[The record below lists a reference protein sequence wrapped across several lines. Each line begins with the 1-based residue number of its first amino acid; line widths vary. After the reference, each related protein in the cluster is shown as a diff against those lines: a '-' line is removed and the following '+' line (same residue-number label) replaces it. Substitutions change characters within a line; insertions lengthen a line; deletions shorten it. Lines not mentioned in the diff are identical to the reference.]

1 MIDAYF
7 KEVPVALAQRG
18 DLVVLDTEQGQV
30 AGVVWGAGVWVTT
43 PDGVRCLRQN
53 PARAWRVE

>member
-1 MIDAYF
+1 
-7 KEVPVALAQRG
+7 G

-30 AGVVWGAGVWVTT
+30 AGVMWGAGVWVTT
-43 PDGVRCLRQN
+43 PDGVRCLRQK